1 MLIEMFYMCE
11 LLKIRRQK
19 KKKKKKNKKKK
30 KKKHKKKKKIF
41 RRRRRNSTKQEN
53 KYLSIHNDN
62 YEGEIMLTIIITNVS
77 R

>member
-1 MLIEMFYMCE
+1 MFYMCE

-19 KKKKKKNKKKK
+19 KKKKKKKKEEETPQKKKK
-30 KKKHKKKKKIF
+30 KKKKK
-41 RRRRRNSTKQEN
+41 RRRNSTKQEN